1 MENPL
6 WKKNKTFKKQ
16 NAQNQ
21 NHSSLPSTV
30 KISPYAWKLLVI
42 LSSIATMAMY
52 AETMLIPAI
61 PDIIH
66 DFQVS
71 YSMSSWVLTAF
82 LVTGAVTTPIAG
94 KLSDI
99 YGKKKMLLVIM
110 IIYAAGVSLGGFA
123 TNIYFL
129 LAIRAIQGIGI
140 SKFPIV
146 FGIYQRPISKRKDIH
161 WSRSN

>member
-1 MENPL
+1 MEIPL
-6 WKKNKTFKKQ
+6 WKKNKTSKKQ

-61 PDIIH
+61 PNIIQ

-99 YGKKKMLLVIM
+99 CGKKKC
-110 IIYAAGVSLGGFA
+110 
-123 TNIYFL
+123 FL
-129 LAIRAIQGIGI
+129 L
-140 SKFPIV
+140 S
-146 FGIYQRPISKRKDIH
+146 
-161 WSRSN
+161 